1 MYDKH
6 TGALTGYTDLGEV
19 NNHLLGFERSIDS
32 SSPAP
37 AKSMLTFMVKG
48 LFTNLQFPYVQFSST
63 KLTGDS
69 LFQLFWEVVKRVE
82 RIGLKVHNYT
92 NQDTC
97 NRVQANNIIML
108 KKLGTRSSHGWSV

>member
-1 MYDKH
+1 VYDKH
-6 TGALTGYTDLGEV
+6 TGALIGYTDLGEV

-48 LFTNLQFPYVQFSST
+48 LFTNLQFPYVQFATT

-69 LFQLFWEVVKRVE
+69 LFHLFWEVVKRVE
-82 RIGLKVHNYT
+82 RIGLKVRIYT
-92 NQDTC
+92 
-97 NRVQANNIIML
+97 
-108 KKLGTRSSHGWSV
+108 